1 MSKLICDTAM
11 SSCNTTLEADAT
23 RKFAAR
29 YNIQKIETG
38 PTQYYSTAPSYMYAP
53 GTAMASYYDYYT
65 TKTVEM
71 ITVEMMDISFAD
83 IVNKLNEY
91 DELMANPETRSLI
104 MEAKFLHRLRHG
116 TTF

>member
-1 MSKLICDTAM
+1 M
-11 SSCNTTLEADAT
+11 SSYKTTLETDAT

-29 YNIQKIETG
+29 YNIQKIEKG
-38 PTQYYSTAPSYMYAP
+38 PTQYYSTVPAHMYAP
-53 GTAMASYYDYYT
+53 GTARASYHDYYT
-65 TKTVEM
+65 TKTVDM
-71 ITVEMMDISFAD
+71 ITVEMMDVSFAD

-91 DELMANPETRSLI
+91 DELMANPESRSLI